1 MGESDQLYPT
11 FKMIDIHMTL
21 RKFWYVNDLL
31 KHNLPKNV
39 CNLVTFFDKREFKRL
54 YMALMIRNEQKKKQV
69 KLMLDSFT
77 PSDINFQTIL
87 MAKWFWQIFC
97 HKKSTLL
104 DHSYLKYA
112 LIS

>member
-1 MGESDQLYPT
+1 
-11 FKMIDIHMTL
+11 MTL

-77 PSDINFQTIL
+77 PSDINFQTI
-87 MAKWFWQIFC
+87 KYGPYDTKQI
-97 HKKSTLL
+97 KKKQVTLL
-104 DHSYLKYA
+104 TR
-112 LIS
+112 